1 MHQSQHSGE
10 QKATIYGNSKNNM
23 SANLQIRHKM
33 LEGLAHPKSLK
44 AFRRRPTLSPV
55 HSVIVVRVLESRLD
69 MSFVLGVLEL
79 FDTGSVLVIIS
90 RFRCRFRVAFIMNGY
105 LGNKTS

>member
-1 MHQSQHSGE
+1 
-10 QKATIYGNSKNNM
+10 
-23 SANLQIRHKM
+23 M

-44 AFRRRPTLSPV
+44 AFRPTLRGSQRFALLSTV